1 MQNAG
6 FAVLGLNW
14 RYLAHEV
21 RPEHLKEALVG
32 ASRMNYIGLNLTVPH
47 KVLAMDLVDVLD
59 EAAVTWGAVNT
70 VLFEGRDAKGQW
82 RPLRDYEEAPAET
95 RSRGFNTDADAIPRA
110 IQDNLALD
118 LAGSK
123 VLLLGAGGAGRTAA
137 LRLAA
142 EGVRELWMVN
152 RTISKAA
159 MIGDAIKSR
168 YPQTKCHLGY
178 PADNV
183 DLVVNATSLGLA
195 TGDCLPFEEREFSLE
210 RAGAAFDMIYRPAET
225 PFLRLA
231 KACGRP
237 TANGLAMLL
246 YQGAKA
252 LEIWT
257 GQPAPVERMRHA
269 LEANIYG

>member
-6 FAVLGLNW
+6 FAALGLNW

-21 RPEHLKEALVG
+21 RPEHLREAMAG
-32 ASRMNYIGLNLTVPH
+32 ARRMNYSGLNLTVPH

-59 EAAVTWGAVNT
+59 EAAETWGAVNT

-82 RPLRDYEEAPAET
+82 RPLRDYEDAPAET

-110 IQDNLALD
+110 IREDLALD

-152 RTISKAA
+152 RTATKAA
-159 MIGDAIKSR
+159 TIGEEIKSR
-168 YPQTKCHLGY
+168 YPQTNCHLGY
-178 PADNV
+178 PTGNV
-183 DLVVNATSLGLA
+183 DLVINATSLGLA
-195 TGDCLPFEEREFSLE
+195 AGDGLPLE
-210 RAGAAFDMIYRPAET
+210 QRAFPLDRAGAAFDMIYRPAET

-231 KACGRP
+231 RTCGRP

-257 GQPAPVERMRHA
+257 GQAAPIGPMRQA